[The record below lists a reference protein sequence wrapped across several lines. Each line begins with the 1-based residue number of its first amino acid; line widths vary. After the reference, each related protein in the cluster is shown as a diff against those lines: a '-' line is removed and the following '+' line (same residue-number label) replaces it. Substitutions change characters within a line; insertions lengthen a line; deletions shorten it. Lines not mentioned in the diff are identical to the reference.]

1 MKNRLQI
8 LSAQCSHLKLVFE
21 EKALWESGAGRP
33 AIDPLAVTE
42 LVVTQGNGTVSVS
55 LRFFNLHMTGLGS
68 MKICAV
74 WFDTQTYDL
83 ETELHMEDPTSLQD
97 AYNVNGQVLVLPIM
111 GTDNCN
117 ITLGMR
123 F

>member
-1 MKNRLQI
+1 MSEETI
-8 LSAQCSHLKLVFE
+8 LKVME
-21 EKALWESGAGRP
+21 DITTESGAGRP

-55 LRFFNLHMTGLGS
+55 LRFSNLHMTGLGS